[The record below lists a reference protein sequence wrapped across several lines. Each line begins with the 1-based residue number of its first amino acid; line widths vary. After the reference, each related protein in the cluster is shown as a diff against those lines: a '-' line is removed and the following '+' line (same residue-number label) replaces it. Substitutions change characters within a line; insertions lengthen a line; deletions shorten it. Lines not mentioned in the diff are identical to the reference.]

1 MKPHFRY
8 LLTLLSVTFFISGT
22 FAQFVNSERAKN
34 VAVALFNE
42 RKPYQTPAVNVAD
55 IQNSTLVY
63 HKEVPTYYIF
73 DMPGQAF
80 AIISADE
87 RILPV
92 LGYSF
97 ESDFDENNVPDGI
110 SWLFGEYKQQIY
122 DVIANNLTNKEVDTK
137 QEWAKYEHAATQQ
150 KSYGSPAQLPAPQSV
165 GPLMTTTWS
174 QGCYYNENCPAD
186 NTLGS
191 TRCGRVPTG
200 CVAVAFAQVL
210 KYHNYPAQGSGSKSY
225 SSNYGTLSANFGTT
239 TYNWANMPNK
249 LLSNNSD
256 VAQLL
261 FHAGVAVNMTYTA
274 NSSSAYTTNIKTA
287 LTSRFKYAS
296 TVQNITKSS
305 YNNTQWDN
313 VVKNELN
320 AQRVVIISGH
330 DPNANAGHAF
340 VADGYQGTNSF
351 HINWGWNGSSDGYFL
366 LTALSPSSYAF
377 NSNVGA
383 IIGIKPQSAPVC
395 QPVTGLSSSNITATG
410 AKLNWTAGSGSSN
423 YNVKYKP
430 TNGSTWTTL
439 SSTTNSKTITGLAP
453 ATTYEFQVQRVCSST
468 STSSFSGSVT
478 FTTAT
483 PVATGNVVT
492 IGTGTANNGGAPYGT
507 GNSDE
512 RVQIIITQSELTAAG
527 YTNANNYIRSLAFN
541 VATAKPQ
548 VMQDFTIKVGHTS
561 VSSFSSS
568 AFLNVNTTTVY
579 SGDVSA
585 SSGWKTHTFTTPFL
599 YNGSSNIII
608 EICWN
613 NTSATANSTVKISN
627 TSSYRTLFYKAN
639 KPNGGVCSNNSGTRT
654 YSRPNVKLTFSAS
667 ATGGVGSVDNAY
679 NTPKSLITDEENDN
693 SENEKITQQV
703 INVKLYPNPAQ
714 YTATIEID
722 GSETEIAQGTITV
735 FDITGKQVFSDNING
750 NTYKLPLDNFN
761 NGLYQVTIQAD
772 DNHYFTQKLVV
783 RKQ

>member
-1 MKPHFRY
+1 MKLHFRY
-8 LLTLLSVTFFISGT
+8 LLTLLYVTFFISGT

-42 RKPYQTPAVNVAD
+42 RKPYQTPVVSVED
-55 IQNSTLVY
+55 IQNSKLVY
-63 HKEVPTYYIF
+63 HNEVPTYYIF
-73 DMPGQAF
+73 DMPGQSF

-97 ESDFDENNVPDGI
+97 ESDFDENNVPDGMG
-110 SWLFGEYKQQIY
+110 WLFQEYKQQIY
-122 DVIANNLTNKEVDTK
+122 DVVVNNLINKEVDTK
-137 QEWAKYEHAATQQ
+137 QEWEKYERATTLQ
-150 KSYGSPAQLPAPQSV
+150 KSYGASAQLPSPQSV

-174 QGCYYNENCPAD
+174 QGCYYNESCPAD

-210 KYHNYPAQGSGSKSY
+210 KYHNYPTQGSGSKSY
-225 SSNYGTLSANFGTT
+225 SSNYGTLTANFGTT

-261 FHAGVAVNMTYTA
+261 FHTGVAVNMTYTA

-383 IIGIKPQSAPVC
+383 IIGIKPLSTPVC
-395 QPVTGLSSSNITATG
+395 QPVTGLTSSNITATG

-430 TNGSTWTTL
+430 TTGSTWTTL
-439 SSTTNSKTITGLAP
+439 SATTNSKTITGLAP

-468 STSSFSGSVT
+468 STSAYSNSVT
-478 FTTAT
+478 FTTAA
-483 PVATGNVVT
+483 PVSTGNIVT

-512 RVQIIITQSELTAAG
+512 RVQIIITQSELVAAG

-541 VATAKPQ
+541 VASASSQTMK
-548 VMQDFTIKVGHTS
+548 DFTIKIGHTS
-561 VSSFSSS
+561 TASFSSS
-568 AFLNVNTTTVY
+568 AFLNVNTTTVF
-579 SGDVSA
+579 SGDISV

-613 NTSATANSTVKISN
+613 NTSATSNSTVKISN

-654 YSRPNVKLTFSAS
+654 YSRPNIKLSFSAT
-667 ATGGVGSVDNAY
+667 ATGGVGATDYN
-679 NTPKSLITDEENDN
+679 NTPKSLTTDEENSD
-693 SENEKITQQV
+693 SENESITEEQIISV
-703 INVKLYPNPAQ
+703 NLYPNPAQ
-714 YTATIEID
+714 YTATIEINTN
-722 GSETEIAQGTITV
+722 ETAITQGQITV
-735 FDITGKQVFSDNING
+735 FDITGKQVFSDNISG
-750 NTYKLPLDNFN
+750 NTYELRLDTFN
-761 NGLYQVTIQAD
+761 NGLYQVMIVAE
-772 DNHYFTQKLVV
+772 NKYFTQKLIV